1 MTIGAGDGLPLE
13 AGTPASSFSELLRS
27 RGISP
32 HWDAT
37 GSDRDALE
45 RPEATTVLAFRYA
58 DGVVMAGD
66 RRAVLGNI
74 IAYRNVQKVYEAD
87 AFSAVAISGTA
98 GIAIELVKLF
108 QTELEHYEKLEG
120 RRLSLAGKANHLAAM
135 VRRQLPMAFQ
145 GLVVIPLF
153 CGYDEELHDGR
164 LYSFDVVGGSYEETD
179 YATTGSGGRDAR
191 LYLRTHY
198 SADMGVEPAID
209 LAVAAL
215 VAAAE
220 EDTATGGPDL
230 RREIYPNVV
239 TVSSVG
245 YREIGHERV
254 ATAARGAMGG
264 DA

>member
-1 MTIGAGDGLPLE
+1 MTIGPGDGLPLE
-13 AGTPASSFSELLRS
+13 AGTPASSFTELLRS
-27 RGISP
+27 RGIGP
-32 HWDAT
+32 RWDTA
-37 GSDRDALE
+37 GERAEAFDA
-45 RPEATTVLAFRYA
+45 PEGTTVLAFRYA
-58 DGVVMAGD
+58 DGVIMAGD
-66 RRAVLGNI
+66 RRAVAGNV
-74 IAYRNVQKVYEAD
+74 IAHRNVQKVFPAD

-120 RRLSLAGKANHLAAM
+120 RRLSLEGKANHLAAM

-145 GLVVIPLF
+145 GLVVIPIF
-153 CGYDEELHDGR
+153 CGFDEESHEGR
-164 LYSFDVVGGSYEETD
+164 LYSYDVVGGSYEETD

-198 SADMGVEPAID
+198 AEHMDGEAAVE
-209 LAVAAL
+209 LAVSAL

-239 TVSSVG
+239 TVSDVG
-245 YREIGHERV
+245 YRAIDADRV
-254 ATAARGAMGG
+254 AAAARGAMGG
-264 DA
+264 SS

>member
-1 MTIGAGDGLPLE
+1 MTIDRGDGLPLE
-13 AGTPASSFSELLRS
+13 AGTPPSSFSELLRS
-27 RGISP
+27 RGVEPRWETARGGES
-32 HWDAT
+32 
-37 GSDRDALE
+37 LE
-45 RPEATTVLAFRYA
+45 TPEGTTVLAFRYA

-66 RRAVLGNI
+66 RRAVAGNV
-74 IAYRNVQKVYEAD
+74 IAHRKVQKVYPAD

-153 CGYDEELHDGR
+153 CGFDEGAGEGR
-164 LYSFDVVGGSYEETD
+164 LYSYDVVGGSYEETD

-191 LYLRTHY
+191 LYLRTAY
-198 SADMGVEPAID
+198 SPDLAESGAID

-230 RREIYPNVV
+230 VREIYPNVV
-239 TVSSVG
+239 TVSAAG
-245 YREIGHERV
+245 FREIGDDRI
-254 ATAARGAMGG
+254 AAAARTAMGDG
-264 DA
+264 R